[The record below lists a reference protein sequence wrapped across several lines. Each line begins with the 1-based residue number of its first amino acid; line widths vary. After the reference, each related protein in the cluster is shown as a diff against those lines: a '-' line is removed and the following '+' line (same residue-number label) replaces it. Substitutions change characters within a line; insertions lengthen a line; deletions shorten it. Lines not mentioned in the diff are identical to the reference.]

1 MKRHT
6 LVLSMAGMA
15 VLASGCVSPDGTP
28 DNTGTGAL
36 VGAGSGAFL
45 GAVAAGPRNS
55 GGGALIG
62 AAVGAI
68 AGGLFGHMFDE
79 DQQRRLHEQ
88 APQTYERVDQ
98 SVPLSLAD
106 VKSLAKAGINEDV
119 MINQIKNSRTI
130 FHLSASDIIDLR
142 DAGVTDKVI
151 NYMISTPVT
160 VATTQPTTVVVQQ
173 APPPAP
179 VETIIVSPGPDYVWV
194 DGEYVWNGGWFWVGG
209 HWMYPPHPHAVW
221 VVGRSWHDG
230 RGWHNERGHWR

>member
-6 LVLSMAGMA
+6 LVLSVAGMA
-15 VLASGCVSPDGTP
+15 VLLSGCVSPDGTP

-98 SVPLSLAD
+98 SVPLSVAD

-119 MINQIKNSRTI
+119 MINQIKNSRTVY
-130 FHLSASDIIDLR
+130 HLVSTDIIDLR
-142 DAGVTDKVI
+142 DSGVSDKVI
-151 NYMISTPVT
+151 NYMINTPNTVT
-160 VATTQPTTVVVQQ
+160 ETQPATVVVQQ
-173 APPPAP
+173 APPPPPA
-179 VETIIVSPGPDYVWV
+179 ETVIVSPGPDYVWIS
-194 DGEYVWNGGWFWVGG
+194 GEYVWNGGWYWVGG
-209 HWMYPPHPHAVW
+209 HWGYPPHPQAVW

-230 RGWHNERGHWR
+230 HGWHAERGHWR